1 MATIQDIF
9 PYVMPS
15 VQGCPTAI
23 VKNALRHAINEFCE
37 KTLIWRV
44 AVAPIDIVEGQ
55 STYTATVPVG
65 TVLVAPVY
73 VAMNNNILSPTNIED
88 LDQTCSGWRVSSAN
102 TPLMYFADN
111 NAALQLVPTPSES
124 TSGALS
130 VEVAL
135 KMDLTSDSLPDW
147 MFQNWVETLAHG
159 ALMRLHA
166 MPGHVWTD
174 TTTVAYHKSK
184 FRDGISRAK
193 SKTMKS
199 FSRQSKTVQPR
210 QFWQ

>member
-1 MATIQDIF
+1 MANIQDLY
-9 PYVMPS
+9 PYVMPA
-15 VQGCPTAI
+15 VQGCPTNL

-37 KTLIWRV
+37 KTLIWRSSF
-44 AVAPIDIVEGQ
+44 APMDLIKDQ
-55 STYTATVPVG
+55 STYTMTAPVG
-65 TVLVAPVY
+65 TVVEAPVY
-73 VAMNNNILSPTNIED
+73 VSVHNNILRPTNIED
-88 LDQTCSGWRVSSAN
+88 LDQTCSGWRLSSAN
-102 TPLMYFADN
+102 TPLMYYVDN
-111 NAALQLVPTPSES
+111 NSELILVPTPSEDAA
-124 TSGALS
+124 GELS
-130 VEVAL
+130 VEAAL
-135 KMDLTSDSLPDW
+135 KMDLTSDTLPDW

-174 TTTVAYHKSK
+174 ANTVAYHKSK

-193 SKTMKS
+193 AKTMKS

>member
-1 MATIQDIF
+1 MAVIQDIY
-9 PYVMPS
+9 PYIMPS

-37 KTLIWRV
+37 KTQIWRV
-44 AVAPIDIVEGQ
+44 AFAPMDLVKDQ
-55 STYTATVPVG
+55 SEYTVTVPVG
-65 TVLVAPVY
+65 TVMVSPVY
-73 VAMNNNILSPTNIED
+73 VAAFNNILSPTNIED
-88 LDQTCSGWRVSSAN
+88 LDQTCSGWRVSVAN
-102 TPLMYFADN
+102 TPLMYFVDN
-111 NAALQLVPTPSES
+111 NSTLQLVPTPAEDAV
-124 TSGALS
+124 GALS
-130 VEVAL
+130 VEAAL
-135 KMDLTSDSLPDW
+135 KMDLNSDTIPDW

-174 TTTVAYHKSK
+174 TNTVAYHKSK

-199 FSRQSKTVQPR
+199 FSKQSKTVQPR